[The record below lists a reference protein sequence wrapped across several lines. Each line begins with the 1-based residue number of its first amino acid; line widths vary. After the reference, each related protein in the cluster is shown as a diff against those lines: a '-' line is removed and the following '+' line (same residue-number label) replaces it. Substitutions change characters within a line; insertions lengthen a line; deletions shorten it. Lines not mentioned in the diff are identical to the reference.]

1 MDLDE
6 ALDIR
11 SGGMPRGAAVLVTDE
26 VDASGA
32 WLIAHLLR
40 RALVSAAE
48 GSDDA
53 DASRRAR
60 AGGSSASRP
69 PGRVCLVTAEQPASH
84 YTRTLAKLGRDAR
97 ADLASG
103 RLVVVDLLSSPPFDA
118 DEGENARHR
127 DGDTEIDRDLAPA
140 RELFQTIA
148 RALDSP
154 PTRDAEHS
162 ARDGSPRDAAEPS
175 VPDDVE
181 TRQAYVE
188 DVEDDSARA
197 AYVVVVDDVH
207 AALESVRVP
216 ARSMTAAVDGLVRS
230 LLSIPTAVV
239 AGAHLDAAGA
249 RAAAPG
255 GWLFALNAVADA
267 RLDVAALRTGAA
279 RDVHGRVRV
288 THRTGRLKR
297 RDGETFTRRRRASAK
312 FRLAETGAHATR
324 ERIQKDAYEYS

>member
-154 PTRDAEHS
+154 LTRDAAAPS
-162 ARDGSPRDAAEPS
+162 A
-175 VPDDVE
+175 PDDVVRP
-181 TRQAYVE
+181 TVE
-188 DVEDDSARA
+188 DVSWD
-197 AYVVVVDDVH
+197 VVVVDDVH
-207 AALESVRVP
+207 AALASVRVP

-288 THRTGRLKR
+288 THRTGRLAR
-297 RDGETFTRRRRASAK
+297 GDGETITRRRRASAK

-324 ERIQKDAYEYS
+324 ERIQKDA

>member
-154 PTRDAEHS
+154 LTRDAAAPS
-162 ARDGSPRDAAEPS
+162 A
-175 VPDDVE
+175 PDDVVRP
-181 TRQAYVE
+181 TVE
-188 DVEDDSARA
+188 DVSWD
-197 AYVVVVDDVH
+197 VVVVDDVH
-207 AALESVRVP
+207 AALASVRVP

-230 LLSIPTAVV
+230 LISIPTAVV

-288 THRTGRLKR
+288 THRTGRLAR
-297 RDGETFTRRRRASAK
+297 GDGETITRRRRASAK

-324 ERIQKDAYEYS
+324 ERIQKDA